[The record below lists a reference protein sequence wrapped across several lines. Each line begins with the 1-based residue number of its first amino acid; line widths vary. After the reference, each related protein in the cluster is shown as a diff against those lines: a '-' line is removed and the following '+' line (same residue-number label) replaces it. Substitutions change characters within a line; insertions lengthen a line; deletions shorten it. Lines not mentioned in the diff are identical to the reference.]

1 MKTTLHILFCLAG
14 VLTATFSGCSGKED
28 PVKGDSLVF
37 EQEKLLL
44 QLGNYQQLEVFALEG
59 GEKTLVNNS
68 DLLWSCDAPE
78 VLSVTEGI
86 LKGLEKGVAHVS
98 AAYGSMKATLEVTV
112 RDGISVTGIDAAFS
126 QANIYDM
133 GHLLTG
139 QAGFQQF
146 DMDKDGNVYYATSSA
161 NYWQILVDKVK
172 PSKTG
177 SDKVEG
183 TMTFLYSG
191 HLTGMSVEDAA
202 DGTYLWIPE
211 YAMKNTNSGSSQ
223 YKEYWGMQTIGPV
236 KFEPG
241 KTVRPSD
248 PAIEH
253 FWLGNSLS
261 TMNVAVDPEH
271 DIIAF
276 CFHDAQYGTGND
288 GTSRRIRMYKL
299 SEVMALPLEDCTL
312 REFTWGGDGAPDQQV
327 TQAPTI
333 KARNV
338 LKLTPVAEIGT
349 PNKGKTPD
357 DICYYAWQGFDVYD
371 GKVYFVEGTAVKNM
385 GGSRAA
391 LTIWNYDGTLYEP
404 RCFVRLVQSAAELS
418 RFGITETGAM
428 ESEGVKAWNGNL
440 YLGFNSWGFK
450 GSANQVRGNVFKY
463 ELAND

>member
-1 MKTTLHILFCLAG
+1 MKKIIHILLLAAIP
-14 VLTATFSGCSGKED
+14 VCIADCDGKED
-28 PVKGDSLVF
+28 PVKGDSLTF
-37 EQEKLLL
+37 DMSEILL
-44 QLGNYQQLEVFALEG
+44 QLGNFKQLEVYSVSG
-59 GEKTLVNNS
+59 GQKDLVNNS
-68 DLLWSCDAPE
+68 DLEWSCDAPD

-86 LKGLEKGVAHVS
+86 LKGLNKGVANVK
-98 AAYGSMKATLEVTV
+98 AAYGDMSASLKVTV
-112 RDGISVTGIDAAFS
+112 RDGQSITGIDAAFT
-126 QANIYDM
+126 ADNMYDM

-139 QAGFQQF
+139 NAGFQQF
-146 DMDKDGNVYYATSSA
+146 DIDKDGNIYYATSSA
-161 NYWQILVDKVK
+161 DYYKILVDKVV
-172 PSKTG
+172 PSKGG
-177 SDKVEG
+177 SDKVEA
-183 TMTFLYSG
+183 TMTFYYSG

-202 DGTYLWIPE
+202 DGTYIWIPE
-211 YAMKNTNSGSSQ
+211 YAGKNTSESSSQ
-223 YKEYWGMQTIGPV
+223 YKEYWGMQTIGRV
-236 KFEPG
+236 KFENG
-241 KTVRPSD
+241 KKVSPDDPS
-248 PAIEH
+248 IEH
-253 FWLGNSLS
+253 FWLGNTLS
-261 TMNVAVDPEH
+261 TMNVAVDPDH

-276 CFHDAQYGTGND
+276 CFHDPQYGTGND

-312 REFTWGGDGAPDQQV
+312 KERTYGGDGAPDASQV
-327 TQAPTI
+327 THTPTI

-404 RCFVRLVQSAAELS
+404 RSFVRVVQNASDLS

-440 YLGFNSWGFK
+440 YLGFNSWGYK
-450 GSANQVRGNVFKY
+450 GSNAVRGNVFKY
-463 ELAND
+463 DLPE